1 MFLPSRAQPFA
12 RALTC
17 SLPPVGPGALGKLPR
32 CWGGRESLTEGDML
46 LFPPL
51 PALCSGPT
59 PLHPDPVTP
68 SSLLISTSLL
78 GLPGLLP
85 CPVAQRHDLCR
96 HRCLCPP
103 ASICFH
109 LHSLASTYIH
119 LCPPA
124 FTCVHLHPCPPAP
137 TCVHLLPP
145 ASTCIHAS
153 TFVHLDPPSP
163 TCTHGSTCVHLHLP
177 ASVHPPVSTCVH
189 LHPPVSTCFH
199 QHSPASMRPPESIYI
214 HRCPPP
220 SPWPRESLHVISGVA
235 HGLSLICALA

>member
-17 SLPPVGPGALGKLPR
+17 SLPSVGPGALGKLPR
-32 CWGGRESLTEGDML
+32 CWGGRESLTEVDML
-46 LFPPL
+46 PLPPL

-78 GLPGLLP
+78 GPPGLLP
-85 CPVAQRHDLCR
+85 CPVAQHHGLCR

-153 TFVHLDPPSP
+153 TFVCPPGSTFTHLHPWIHLCPPASICICAS
-163 TCTHGSTCVHLHLP
+163 TCVYLCPPASTCVHLLLP
-177 ASVHPPVSTCVH
+177 AFTCIHAST
-189 LHPPVSTCFH
+189 
-199 QHSPASMRPPESIYI
+199 
-214 HRCPPP
+214 
-220 SPWPRESLHVISGVA
+220 
-235 HGLSLICALA
+235 